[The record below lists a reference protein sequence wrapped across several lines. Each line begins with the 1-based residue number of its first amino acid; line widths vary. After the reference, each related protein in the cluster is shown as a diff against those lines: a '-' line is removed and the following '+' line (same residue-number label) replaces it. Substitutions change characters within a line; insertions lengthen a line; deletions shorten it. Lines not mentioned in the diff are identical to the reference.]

1 MYKVALGAVLLLF
14 VHMWVKEVLREE
26 KNNKKRKEGLLSITS
41 TDGELQKQIDIIRK
55 YRHDIPKHIHM
66 MEETIDKEVL
76 EKRFC
81 DNELLNTITKMKE
94 EECQQKN
101 ISIKID
107 FKLEKDAIEK
117 INLSAIKI
125 SGLIQNLLDNAIEE
139 NCRISDLKEREI
151 KWTILQDDLGV
162 KMQIENECF
171 NIDKIN
177 FETKK
182 KDKELHGW
190 GVKIIKET
198 IEEAHGTIQYIKEQ
212 NNRLKVIIFLPFSE
226 KKVADSVT
234 GK

>member
-1 MYKVALGAVLLLF
+1 MYKVALGAVLLF
-14 VHMWVKEVLREE
+14 FIHMWVKEVLREE
-26 KNNKKRKEGLLSITS
+26 ENNKKRKEGLLSITS

-66 MEETIDKEVL
+66 MEETIDKDVS

-81 DNELLNTITKMKE
+81 DNELLNTLTKIKA
-94 EECQQKN
+94 EECRQNN

-139 NCRISDLKEREI
+139 NCRITDLKEREI
-151 KWTILQDDLGV
+151 KWTILQDDFGV
-162 KMQIENECF
+162 KMQIENTCF
-171 NIDKIN
+171 DIDKMD

-182 KDKELHGW
+182 TEKELHGW
-190 GVKIIKET
+190 GVKIIKEI
-198 IEEAHGTIQYIKEQ
+198 IEEAQGTIQYIKEQ
-212 NNRLKVIIFLPFSE
+212 NNRLKVIVFLPFQ
-226 KKVADSVT
+226 
-234 GK
+234 